1 MSEFVNSRIYSN
13 ERSEGGELITYM
25 NKLFDQNQWH
35 FKNAVGELSL
45 SSSGVSDSR
54 SKTLFPDIII
64 FNDNLNLRPLMGW
77 ELKMPDV
84 SISDQ
89 EFYENARDKAERMG
103 TRAFVLW
110 NFQYCRVFYKKENA
124 WSKVPDRE
132 YEDFSDILINRELV
146 QENKNLWQEKLIKV
160 LTDLNEDLVNK
171 FYSVAPIEFNIDA
184 YVETIS
190 DELVPITAEYL
201 LEIKDPLLRS
211 KMKDFVKEE
220 QAELTTVN
228 ISALSSSNGARLAA
242 KAFAKNIIIRWINRI
257 IFCNI
262 IRRNHNI
269 LSDVLYKFIKK
280 QNITDFK
287 DEINES
293 IFETDFYSVLH
304 VDDDEIL
311 LPDSVIY
318 NLSEFCN
325 YLWSIDLQNVSGD
338 FISKVLESII
348 QSTKRQLMGLYTTP
362 VQLAKLLVKLSM
374 RTVDGNFAD
383 FTVGSGTIV
392 KEIINELKEF
402 NSIKDVHNHVWASDK
417 YLYPLQ
423 VANLNMTTSDSLD
436 LKNIIFRHNA
446 LTLEYD
452 ESVDITNPSTGTIEH
467 LKIPKFSAIMSNLPF
482 ISSNNMS
489 IDDKEIFRKRN
500 LNGKYDLYQGI
511 ILHYKN
517 LLKNSSSSRIG
528 VITSNSWF
536 KNQKKSSFFEKLSDN
551 FDIKQIIYSNEAR
564 WFNNAKVVAT
574 ILILAPKTDQPYEIQ
589 FIGLNVDIR
598 EKNLNYISAL
608 ADKILIG
615 RQSKDYEINSYK
627 PNEVINFLNTGLCL
641 EALFDDLSWFKEIL
655 CQNIL
660 IPLKNICDIRRGSRT
675 GADKIF
681 ITDGLQTDPKDSHPY
696 IKTLKNISSYEV
708 ETTNQFFFYTD
719 LSIKQLEDIG
729 HTKTINYIDSISQS
743 DAAKRM
749 KEKHGEGWY
758 IAEDTPKYGDFITSI
773 NPDRRLF
780 WSGFKNKT
788 ALNQRVIA
796 ASIKD
801 KYVDEK
807 ELIQA
812 LLNSV
817 IPLFILC
824 GSGFARAEG
833 VTDITKDGLEKLKI
847 LNPELLDDEDKAV
860 ILSSWKNVKDKKITD
875 IQKQLKDS
883 DWINF
888 NKNILKTFG
897 LNSSLYNE
905 ISNAIITLVN
915 RRSKISKS

>member
-1 MSEFVNSRIYSN
+1 MSEIIKSRIYSN

-25 NKLFDQNQWH
+25 NKLFEQNQWH

-45 SSSGVSDSR
+45 SSSDVSDNR

-64 FNDNLNLRPLMGW
+64 FNDNSKLRPLMGW

-103 TRAFVLW
+103 TSAFVLW

-124 WSKVPDRE
+124 WSKIPDRE
-132 YEDFSDILINRELV
+132 YEDFSDILVDRKFV
-146 QENKNLWQEKLIKV
+146 QENKNLWQKNLIKV
-160 LTDLNEDLVNK
+160 LTDLNEDLVNQ
-171 FYSVAPIEFNIDA
+171 FYSVAPIEFNIDI

-190 DELVPITAEYL
+190 DKLVPITTEYL
-201 LEIKDPLLRS
+201 LGIKDPLLRS

-220 QAELTTVN
+220 QAELMTVD
-228 ISALSSSNGARLAA
+228 ISALSGSSGSKLAA
-242 KAFAKNIIIRWINRI
+242 EAFAKNIIIRWINRI

-262 IRRNHNI
+262 IRKNHNI
-269 LSDVLYKFIKK
+269 LSDVLYKFISE
-280 QNITDFK
+280 QNIIDFK
-287 DEINES
+287 DGINES
-293 IFETDFYSVLH
+293 IFKTDFYSVLH
-304 VDDDEIL
+304 VDDDETL

-325 YLWSIDLQNVSGD
+325 YLWAVDLRKVSGN

-374 RTVDGNFAD
+374 RTVEGDFAD

-392 KEIINELKEF
+392 RAMINELKEF
-402 NSIKDVHNHVWASDK
+402 NSIKDIHNHVWASDK

-423 VANLNMTTSDSLD
+423 IANLNMTTSDSLD

-446 LTLEYD
+446 LTLKYN
-452 ESVDITNPSTGTIEH
+452 ESIDITNPSTGTIEH
-467 LKIPKFSAIMSNLPF
+467 LKVPKFSAIMSNLPF
-482 ISSNNMS
+482 VSSNNMS
-489 IDDKEIFRKRN
+489 TDDKKILSKRK

-511 ILHYKN
+511 ILHYKS
-517 LLKNSSSSRIG
+517 LLENNDNSRIG

-536 KNQKKSSFFEKLSDN
+536 KNQKKSSFFEKLYDN
-551 FDIKQIIYSNEAR
+551 FDVKQIIYSNEAR

-574 ILILAPKTDQPYEIQ
+574 ILILGPKTSQPYEVQ

-598 EKNLNYISAL
+598 KKSVNYISDL

-615 RQSKDYEINSYK
+615 RQSDDYEVNSYK
-627 PNEVINFLNTGLCL
+627 PDEVISFLNTGLCL
-641 EALFDDLSWFKEIL
+641 EALFDDLSWFRDIIDR
-655 CQNIL
+655 NIL
-660 IPLKNICDIRRGSRT
+660 VSLTSICDIRRGSRT

-681 ITDGLQTDPKDSHPY
+681 ITNGLQTDPKDSHPF
-696 IKTLKNISSYEV
+696 IKTLKNISSYEI
-708 ETTNQFFFYTD
+708 ELTNQYFFYTD
-719 LSIKQLEDIG
+719 LSIKQLEEKNHD
-729 HTKTINYIDSISQS
+729 KTINYIESISQS

-758 IAEDTPKYGDFITSI
+758 IAEDAPKYGDFVTSI
-773 NPDRRLF
+773 NPNQRLF

-796 ASIKD
+796 ASLKD
-801 KYVDEK
+801 KYIDDK

-817 IPLFILC
+817 ISLFILC

-833 VTDITKDGLEKLKI
+833 VTDITKEGLEKLKI
-847 LNPELLDDEDKAV
+847 LNPELLDHKDKIA
-860 ILSSWKNVKDKKITD
+860 ILSLWKNVKSKGVTD

-883 DWINF
+883 DWIQF
-888 NKNILKTFG
+888 NKNILKAFG
-897 LNSSLYNE
+897 LNTSLYSDV
-905 ISNAIITLVN
+905 SNGIITLVN